1 MDESHYLCRKNICH
15 MMRTLNDIALQRRSI
30 RKYDGRPVTREELEM
45 LVRFAQEAPSWKNQ
59 QTSRYHI
66 VTSPDIFAV
75 ARQCLAGSNPQKTEG
90 AGALIVTSFRHD
102 IVGHTHGVPDNEGGN
117 GWGWYDL
124 GLQNAYLLLKA
135 AEIGLDTLVI
145 GIRSAEQLRQLLA
158 IPQNET
164 IGAVIAVGHR
174 VEDAQRPPRK
184 ELNKIVIFY

>member
-1 MDESHYLCRKNICH
+1 MT
-15 MMRTLNDIALQRRSI
+15 TLNDIALHRRSI
-30 RKYDGRPVTREELEM
+30 RKYDGRTVTREELET
-45 LVRFAQEAPSWKNQ
+45 LIRFAQEAPSWKNQ

-66 VTSPDIFAV
+66 VTSPDVFTA
-75 ARQCLAGSNPQKTEG
+75 AQQCLAGSNPQKTEG
-90 AGALIVTSFRHD
+90 AGALIVTSFKHN

-135 AEIGLDTLVI
+135 AEQGLDTLVI

-158 IPQNET
+158 IPEDET

-184 ELNKIVIFY
+184 EFDEIVTFY

>member
-1 MDESHYLCRKNICH
+1 MIHNMKLEE
-15 MMRTLNDIALQRRSI
+15 IAAKRRSI
-30 RKYDGRPVTREELEM
+30 RKYNGQTVTREELETI
-45 LVRFAQEAPSWKNQ
+45 VRFAQEAPSWKNQ

-66 VTSPDIFAV
+66 VTTPATIIA
-75 ARQCLAGSNPQKTEG
+75 ARQCLGGSNPQKTEG
-90 AGALIVTSFRHD
+90 VGALIITSFKHD

-135 AEIGLDTLVI
+135 SEMDLDTLVI
-145 GIRSAEQLRQLLA
+145 GIRSAEQLRNLLH
-158 IPQNET
+158 IPEDES

-184 ELNKIVIFY
+184 DLDEIVKFY

>member
-1 MDESHYLCRKNICH
+1 MT
-15 MMRTLNDIALQRRSI
+15 TLNDIALHRRSI
-30 RKYDGRPVTREELEM
+30 RKYDGRTVTREELET
-45 LVRFAQEAPSWKNQ
+45 LIRFAQEAPSWKNQ

-66 VTSPDIFAV
+66 VTSPDVFTA
-75 ARQCLAGSNPQKTEG
+75 ARQCLAGSNPQKTEE
-90 AGALIVTSFRHD
+90 AGALIVTSFKHN

-135 AEIGLDTLVI
+135 AEQGLDTLVI

-158 IPQNET
+158 IPEDET

-184 ELNKIVIFY
+184 ELDEIVTFY

>member
-1 MDESHYLCRKNICH
+1 M
-15 MMRTLNDIALQRRSI
+15 TLNEIALHRRSI
-30 RKYDGRPVTREELEM
+30 RKYNGNPVSREELET

-66 VTSPDIFAV
+66 VTSPAV
-75 ARQCLAGSNPQKTEG
+75 VADARQCLEGSNPLKTEG
-90 AGALIVTSFRHD
+90 VGALIVTAFKHN

-135 AEIGLDTLVI
+135 AELDLDTLVI
-145 GIRSAEQLRQLLA
+145 GIRSADRLRELLQ
-158 IPQNET
+158 IPDDET

-174 VEDAQRPPRK
+174 VDDAHRPPRK
-184 ELNKIVIFY
+184 ELEEIARFV

>member
-1 MDESHYLCRKNICH
+1 MN
-15 MMRTLNDIALQRRSI
+15 TLNDIARHRRSI
-30 RKYDGRPVTREELEM
+30 RKYNGRAVSREELET

-66 VTSPDIFAV
+66 VTSPDTLLA

-90 AGALIVTSFRHD
+90 VGALIVTSFQHNV
-102 IVGHTHGVPDNEGGN
+102 VGHTHGVPDNEGGN

-135 AEIGLDTLVI
+135 AEMDLDTLVI
-145 GIRSAEQLRQLLA
+145 GIRSAEQLRQLLS
-158 IPQNET
+158 IPEDET

-174 VEDAQRPPRK
+174 VEDATRPPRK
-184 ELNKIVIFY
+184 ELSDIVTFY

>member
-1 MDESHYLCRKNICH
+1 MKS
-15 MMRTLNDIALQRRSI
+15 LNNIALQRRSI
-30 RKYDGRPVTREELEM
+30 RKYNGHPVSREELEG

-66 VTSPDIFAV
+66 VTSPETLAA
-75 ARQCLAGSNPQKTEG
+75 ARQCLRGSNPQKTEG
-90 AGALIVTSFRHD
+90 AGALIVTTFKHD
-102 IVGHTHGVPDNEGGN
+102 IVGHTHGQPDNEGGN

-135 AEIGLDTLVI
+135 SEKGLDTLVI
-145 GIRSAEQLRQLLA
+145 GIRSAEELRTLLQ
-158 IPQNET
+158 IPEDET

-184 ELNKIVIFY
+184 ELDEVVRFY

>member
-1 MDESHYLCRKNICH
+1 M
-15 MMRTLNDIALQRRSI
+15 TLNEIALHRRSI
-30 RKYDGRPVTREELEM
+30 RKYDGRPVTREELQT

-66 VTSPDIFAV
+66 VISPEMV
-75 ARQCLAGSNPQKTEG
+75 AKARTCLGGTNPQKTEG
-90 AGALIVTSFRHD
+90 VGALVIATFKHD

-135 AEIGLDTLVI
+135 AELDIDTLVI
-145 GIRSAEQLRQLLA
+145 GIRHADQLRALLQ
-158 IPQNET
+158 IPEDET

-174 VEDAQRPPRK
+174 VEDAKRPPRK
-184 ELNKIVIFY
+184 ELEEIVDFY

>member
-1 MDESHYLCRKNICH
+1 MT
-15 MMRTLNDIALQRRSI
+15 TLNDIALQRRSI
-30 RKYDGRPVTREELEM
+30 RKYDGRTVTREELET
-45 LVRFAQEAPSWKNQ
+45 LIRFAQEAPSWKNQ

-66 VTSPDIFAV
+66 VTSPDIFAA
-75 ARQCLAGSNPQKTEG
+75 ARQCLAGSNPQKTER
-90 AGALIVTSFRHD
+90 AGALIVTSFKHD

-135 AEIGLDTLVI
+135 AEQGLDTLVI
-145 GIRSAEQLRQLLA
+145 GIRSAEQLRRLLA
-158 IPQNET
+158 IPEDET

-184 ELNKIVIFY
+184 DLNEIVTFY

>member
-1 MDESHYLCRKNICH
+1 MSI
-15 MMRTLNDIALQRRSI
+15 LNTIALHRRSI
-30 RKYDGRPVTREELEM
+30 RKYNGKAVSREELET

-66 VTSPDIFAV
+66 VTTPVTLAA

-90 AGALIVTSFRHD
+90 VGALIVTSFKHD
-102 IVGHTHGVPDNEGGN
+102 IVGHTHGQLDNEGGN

-135 AEIGLDTLVI
+135 AELDLDTLVI
-145 GIRSAEQLRQLLA
+145 GIRSAEQLRTLLT
-158 IPQNET
+158 IPDDET

-184 ELNKIVIFY
+184 ELDEIVRFY

>member
-1 MDESHYLCRKNICH
+1 M
-15 MMRTLNDIALQRRSI
+15 TLNDIALHRRSI
-30 RKYDGRPVTREELEM
+30 RKYNGTSVSREELET

-66 VTSPDIFAV
+66 VTSPALLAQ
-75 ARQCLAGSNPQKTEG
+75 ARTCLGGSNPQKTEG
-90 AGALIVTSFRHD
+90 VGALIVTSFKHN
-102 IVGHTHGVPDNEGGN
+102 IVGHTHGEPDNEGGN

-135 AEIGLDTLVI
+135 AEMDLDTLVI
-145 GIRSAEQLRQLLA
+145 GIRSAEQLRSLLA
-158 IPQNET
+158 IPEDET

-184 ELNKIVIFY
+184 ELSEIVRFY